1 MTVMVHHQSLILAVH
16 NVIEAACPATLF
28 AIFSLI
34 LFIVVL
40 DDQFINKLIFLLIL
54 ILILIHL
61 TLMLVVVVV
70 LLVLLV
76 VVGAVL
82 AGGGLPVGLK
92 EGGAVGGVG
101 QWLELEVVRWLV
113 VEERWE
119 NVQGLD
125 GSRGRKNEGGRFSLE
140 VVATSNFVA

>member
-1 MTVMVHHQSLILAVH
+1 
-16 NVIEAACPATLF
+16 
-28 AIFSLI
+28 
-34 LFIVVL
+34 
-40 DDQFINKLIFLLIL
+40 
-54 ILILIHL
+54 
-61 TLMLVVVVV
+61 MLVVVVV
-70 LLVLLV
+70 RLV

-140 VVATSNFVA
+140 VVATSNFEA

>member
-61 TLMLVVVVV
+61 NLMLVVVGV
-70 LLVLLV
+70 LLVLL

-140 VVATSNFVA
+140 VVATSNFEA

>member
-1 MTVMVHHQSLILAVH
+1 
-16 NVIEAACPATLF
+16 
-28 AIFSLI
+28 
-34 LFIVVL
+34 
-40 DDQFINKLIFLLIL
+40 
-54 ILILIHL
+54 
-61 TLMLVVVVV
+61 MLVVVVV

-82 AGGGLPVGLK
+82 AGGGLPVALK

-140 VVATSNFVA
+140 VVATSNFEA